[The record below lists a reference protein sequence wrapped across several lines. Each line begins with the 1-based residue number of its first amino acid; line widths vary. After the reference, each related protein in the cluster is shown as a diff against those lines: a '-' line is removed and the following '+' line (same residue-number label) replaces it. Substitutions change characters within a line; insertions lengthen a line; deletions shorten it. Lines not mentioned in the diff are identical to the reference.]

1 MGHPR
6 YSKEEIVRR
15 GEELYQRDIRPKVE
29 KGNRGKILIIDIE
42 TGDYELDD
50 DQLAAAH
57 RALAKHPGAALYGMR
72 IGYPSLAKIGGGWW
86 PIDQDTPEQS
96 TQ

>member
-6 YSKEEIVRR
+6 YSKEEIARR
-15 GEELYQRDIRPKVE
+15 GQEWYEREIREKVE
-29 KGNRGKILIIDIE
+29 AGNEGKILVIDIE
-42 TGDYELDD
+42 TGDYEIDD

-72 IGYPSLAKIGGGWW
+72 IGYPSLAKIGGGWGVAKRA
-86 PIDQDTPEQS
+86 
-96 TQ
+96 